1 MFRRR
6 SAPKSPYIGVAIVV
20 ALGLLAL
27 GLQWYT
33 RKSNPIQPYAMSLVA
48 PVYKEITVAYQTTR
62 SQIDR
67 FVGYEKLRRENER
80 LEMAVMQLTRK
91 MEELKGYTDENQR
104 LRRLLKFQETS
115 DFQVIPAQI
124 IAVDAT
130 AWLTTVVIN
139 KGSYDGVREH
149 QAVVA
154 PANSIALP
162 STSDMTSNRNTDGN
176 VPAESAQIATD
187 VPTLT
192 AVGKVIKVM
201 PHAAFVRLIVDA
213 ESTIAVMLEN
223 TRRLS
228 LLKGRGDGR
237 TCIIKDVP
245 STTEVKTGVK
255 ILIDKRNPDFP
266 SGMVVGYIQSVDAK
280 SDPDYLHLIVQP
292 LIDFTRL
299 EEVFLVK

>member
-6 SAPKSPYIGVAIVV
+6 RPPKSPYIGVAIVI

-48 PVYKEITVAYQTTR
+48 PLYNGITIVYQNTR
-62 SQIDR
+62 RQIDR
-67 FVGYEKLRRENER
+67 FVGYEKLRQEKER
-80 LEMAVMQLTRK
+80 LEMAVIQLKRK
-91 MEELKGYTDENQR
+91 VEELEEYVGENQR
-104 LRRLLKFQETS
+104 LRMLLGFQETS
-115 DFQVIPAQI
+115 DFQIMPAQI

-154 PANSIALP
+154 PVNSIALLF
-162 STSDMTSNRNTDGN
+162 SGDATSNQNTDET
-176 VPAESAQIATD
+176 VSAESAHIATD
-187 VPTLT
+187 IPTLT

-201 PHAAFVRLIVDA
+201 PHTASVRLIVDA
-213 ESTIAVMLEN
+213 ESTLAVMLEN

-255 ILIDKRNPDFP
+255 VLIDKRNPDFP